1 MKKKEEISEVLR
13 HVNDILEY
21 RDKIIHAFKNGIF
34 FSERLKTSDDAA
46 HDHVLEDVNNFIP
59 KTESMA

>member
-34 FSERLKTSDDAA
+34 FSEHLKTSYDAA
-46 HDHVLEDVNNFIP
+46 HDYVLEDVNSFIR
-59 KTESMA
+59 KTESMV

>member
-1 MKKKEEISEVLR
+1 MKKKEEISEVLI

-21 RDKIIHAFKNGIF
+21 KDKIIHAFKNGIF
-34 FSERLKTSDDAA
+34 FSEHLKTSYDAA
-46 HDHVLEDVNNFIP
+46 HDYVLEDVNSFIR